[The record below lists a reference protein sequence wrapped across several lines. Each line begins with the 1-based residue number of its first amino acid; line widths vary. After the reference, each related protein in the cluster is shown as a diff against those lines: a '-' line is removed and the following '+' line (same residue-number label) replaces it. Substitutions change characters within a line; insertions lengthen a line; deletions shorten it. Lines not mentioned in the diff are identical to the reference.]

1 MDDHNTSLICN
12 ECERSII
19 LVSRSDLKVAW
30 LRDACPAYGL
40 PVSGNKDV
48 LLQWLQPFIDG
59 LANLYDIDVPKV
71 NENFDSDECYDL
83 SVNLYR

>member
-48 LLQWLQPFIDG
+48 LLQ
-59 LANLYDIDVPKV
+59 
-71 NENFDSDECYDL
+71 
-83 SVNLYR
+83 